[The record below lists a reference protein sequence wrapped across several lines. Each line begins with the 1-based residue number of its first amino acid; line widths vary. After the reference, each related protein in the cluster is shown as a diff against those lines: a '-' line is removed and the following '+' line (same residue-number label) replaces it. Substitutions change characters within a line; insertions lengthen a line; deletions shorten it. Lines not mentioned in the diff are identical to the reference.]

1 MDLKLKNILPMFVY
15 LLLASTSN
23 AQSGVYDVTSANYG
37 GKANSDITQALS
49 KAWTDACAST
59 SASKI
64 VVPSGT
70 YKFVGATFKGPCKA
84 PIEFQLQGT
93 VQAPEHIKE
102 LPKEDTWVAFERI
115 DGLTLSGGG
124 IFDGQGTTAWKQNDC
139 HKNKNCKSKAVNLRF
154 NFVTN
159 SIVRE
164 ITTKDSKN
172 FHVNLLGCKN
182 LAFQHFT
189 VSAPKESVNT
199 DGIHMGRSTE
209 INITDTTIG
218 TGDDCISIGHGT
230 KQLHVTNVTCGPGH
244 GISIGSLGRTEDE
257 EPVSG
262 IFIKNCTISNT
273 DNGVRIKTWPA
284 SPAKGTAV
292 SDVHFEDII
301 MDNVKNPVVIDQEY
315 CPHKLCTPEV
325 SSKVKISN
333 VSFKNIKGS
342 SSGPV
347 GVKLLCSGK
356 LPCENV
362 ELSNIDLTYT
372 GDKGSLTSECK
383 HVKPTINN
391 VAKPLACAT
400 SS

>member
-1 MDLKLKNILPMFVY
+1 MDLKQKNILPMFMS
-15 LLLASTSN
+15 LLLVSTSN
-23 AQSGVYDVTSANYG
+23 VQSGVYDVTSANYG

-70 YKFVGATFKGPCKA
+70 YKFIGATFKGQCKA
-84 PIEFQLQGT
+84 AIEFQLKDT
-93 VQAPEHIKE
+93 VQAPEHIKD

-124 IFDGQGTTAWKQNDC
+124 TFDGQGAIASKQNDC
-139 HKNKNCKSKAVNLRF
+139 HKNKDCKSKAVNLRF
-154 NFVTN
+154 NSVTN
-159 SIVRE
+159 SIIRD

-172 FHVNLLGCKN
+172 FHVNLMGCKN
-182 LAFQHFT
+182 L
-189 VSAPKESVNT
+189 SVNT
-199 DGIHMGRSTE
+199 DGIHMGRSSG

-230 KQLHVTNVTCGPGH
+230 NQPHVTNVKCGPGH

-262 IFIKNCTISNT
+262 IFIKNCTITNT

-284 SPAKGTAV
+284 SPAKGTVV

-301 MDNVKNPVVIDQEY
+301 MDNVKNP
-315 CPHKLCTPEV
+315 LV
-325 SSKVKISN
+325 SSKVKISD
-333 VSFKNIKGS
+333 VSFKNIRGS

-347 GVKLLCSGK
+347 GIKLLCSGK

-362 ELSNIDLTYT
+362 KPSDIDLTYT
-372 GDKGSLTSECK
+372 GDKGSITSDCK

>member
-1 MDLKLKNILPMFVY
+1 MCPSFVFTVEGKSK
-15 LLLASTSN
+15 LLASGVVVEGDGGDVVGVG
-23 AQSGVYDVTSANYG
+23 SGLDPCEVLDGEFG
-37 GKANSDITQALS
+37 GGRVGIELKDLRLKALS

-84 PIEFQLQGT
+84 PIDQ
-93 VQAPEHIKE
+93 
-102 LPKEDTWVAFERI
+102 LPKADTWIGFERI

-124 IFDGQGTTAWKQNDC
+124 TFDGQGATAWKQNDC
-139 HKNKNCKSKAVNLRF
+139 NKNKNCKSIAINLRF
-154 NFVTN
+154 SFVTN
-159 SIVRE
+159 SIIRD

-172 FHVNLLGCKN
+172 FHVNLLGCN
-182 LAFQHFT
+182 NMAFQHFT
-189 VSAPKESVNT
+189 VSAPKESINT
-199 DGIHMGRSTE
+199 DGIHIGRSTG

-218 TGDDCISIGHGT
+218 TGDDCISIGDGT

-244 GISIGSLGRTEDE
+244 GIK
-257 EPVSG
+257 PVSG
-262 IFIKNCTISNT
+262 IFIKNCTITNT

-284 SPAKGTAV
+284 SPANGVV

-301 MDNVKNPVVIDQEY
+301 MDNVKNPVIIDQEY
-315 CPHKLCTPEV
+315 CPYNQCTLQVP
-325 SSKVKISN
+325 SKVKISN

-342 SSGPV
+342 SSTPV
-347 GVKLLCSGK
+347 GIKLVCSGG

-372 GDKGSLTSECK
+372 GKEGSITSECK
-383 HVKPTINN
+383 HIKPTINN
-391 VAKPLACAT
+391 VAQPLACAT

>member
-1 MDLKLKNILPMFVY
+1 MDLKMKNILPMFVS
-15 LLLASTSN
+15 LLLISTSN

-37 GKANSDITQALS
+37 GKPNSDITQALS

-84 PIEFQLQGT
+84 PIDQ
-93 VQAPEHIKE
+93 
-102 LPKEDTWVAFERI
+102 LPKADTWIGFERI

-124 IFDGQGTTAWKQNDC
+124 TFDGQGATAWKQNDC
-139 HKNKNCKSKAVNLRF
+139 NKNKNCKSIAINLRF
-154 NFVTN
+154 SFVTN
-159 SIVRE
+159 SIIRD

-172 FHVNLLGCKN
+172 FHVNLLGCN
-182 LAFQHFT
+182 NMAFQHFT
-189 VSAPKESVNT
+189 VSAPKESINT
-199 DGIHMGRSTE
+199 DGIHIGRSTG

-218 TGDDCISIGHGT
+218 TGDDCISIGDGT

-244 GISIGSLGRTEDE
+244 GIK
-257 EPVSG
+257 PVSG
-262 IFIKNCTISNT
+262 IFIKNCTITNT

-284 SPAKGTAV
+284 SPANGVV

-301 MDNVKNPVVIDQEY
+301 MDNVKNPVIIDQEY
-315 CPHKLCTPEV
+315 CPYNQCTLQVP
-325 SSKVKISN
+325 SKVKISN

-342 SSGPV
+342 SSTPV
-347 GVKLLCSGK
+347 GIKLVCSGG

-372 GDKGSLTSECK
+372 GKEGSITSECK
-383 HVKPTINN
+383 HIKPTINN
-391 VAKPLACAT
+391 VAQPLACAT